1 MCVWVEACG
10 SFINLVSFETY
21 NKSVKYLNHSS
32 FSHFIDKQA
41 EVLGVFLICL
51 RSGRRQIWNG
61 TLYLISV
68 FCTVT
73 LPPSFTLFTADWA
86 SVGYSGAFR
95 WVTKGTRGLQDYWLH
110 FHRPR
115 VMLKIK
121 GAFLAN
127 VWVKNTLSEQQPNLP
142 RPLLSLPVF
151 HQVAEGTA
159 FLIQKCMLMA
169 KYQSVSVWESDYWFV
184 G

>member
-73 LPPSFTLFTADWA
+73 LPPSFTLFTAD
-86 SVGYSGAFR
+86 
-95 WVTKGTRGLQDYWLH
+95 
-110 FHRPR
+110 
-115 VMLKIK
+115 
-121 GAFLAN
+121 
-127 VWVKNTLSEQQPNLP
+127 
-142 RPLLSLPVF
+142 
-151 HQVAEGTA
+151 
-159 FLIQKCMLMA
+159 
-169 KYQSVSVWESDYWFV
+169 
-184 G
+184 